1 MPVTVGD
8 FYEDLR
14 VVIARGNTTDERLK
28 VWSRVA
34 LRFLEREF
42 TFDYM
47 KNMYFLIMEPGSR
60 SFNFAK
66 QDPPIPLKEIEAI
79 GYYGGDGG
87 MIQFKRRN
95 VFSLAGMNGRLD
107 STYRTMQSQ
116 IIFEGTTTPPGLTT
130 ETQAYPIQ
138 LHNSIFTEWPTDP
151 NATHPILDICDDLMK
166 YQVLLSST
174 PSLRKQSELQGW
186 KFMRDEAITGLR
198 RLEDSKEL
206 EDDVRMEYWGGH
218 DGRLFSSASEAI
230 AHICGMYD
238 VPSTFGIA
246 GLYLVS
252 CGMGGSGETPATPVE
267 THDEL
272 LMEDGELFHLESGD
286 GVLLLESSS

>member
-1 MPVTVGD
+1 MTITVGD

-14 VVIARGNTTDERLK
+14 IVLARGNTTDERLK
-28 VWSRVA
+28 VWARVA

-47 KNMYFLIMEPGSR
+47 RNTYFLILAPGARYFDFS
-60 SFNFAK
+60 
-66 QDPPIPLKEIEAI
+66 QHTPPISLKEIEAL

-95 VFSLAGMNGRLD
+95 VASMAGMNGSLD
-107 STYRTMQSQ
+107 SCYRTAQSR

-130 ETQAYPIQ
+130 VDQSYPLL
-138 LHNSIFTEWPTDP
+138 LHTGVFTEWPSDE
-151 NATHPILDICDDLMK
+151 NASHPILEIADDLMK

-206 EDDVRMEYWGGH
+206 EDDV
-218 DGRLFSSASEAI
+218 
-230 AHICGMYD
+230 
-238 VPSTFGIA
+238 
-246 GLYLVS
+246 
-252 CGMGGSGETPATPVE
+252 
-267 THDEL
+267 
-272 LMEDGELFHLESGD
+272 EDGILGRA
-286 GVLLLESSS
+286 